1 MPVDSSSIP
10 RTIELPLPK
19 VQGSNARSHWTVRSR
34 TAKSDRYVAFGHASE
49 SSFSKNGRLLR
60 EPMSAAHVFI
70 DWHCPTKRL
79 IDCDNALSR
88 CKSYLDGLT
97 DAGWWVDD
105 RAIRVVT
112 IAVHPAAPDRKGIV
126 RIRATPVE

>member
-1 MPVDSSSIP
+1 M
-10 RTIELPLPK
+10 
-19 VQGSNARSHWTVRSR
+19 
-34 TAKSDRYVAFGHASE
+34 E
-49 SSFSKNGRLLR
+49 S
-60 EPMSAAHVFI
+60 AHVFI
-70 DWHCPTKRL
+70 DWHCLTKRL

>member
-1 MPVDSSSIP
+1 M
-10 RTIELPLPK
+10 
-19 VQGSNARSHWTVRSR
+19 
-34 TAKSDRYVAFGHASE
+34 E
-49 SSFSKNGRLLR
+49 S
-60 EPMSAAHVFI
+60 AHVFI

>member
-1 MPVDSSSIP
+1 MSGDGDE

-19 VQGSNARSHWTVRSR
+19 VQGSNSRSHWVVRSR
-34 TAKSDRYVAFGHASE
+34 TAKSDRYVAFGIAG
-49 SSFSKNGRLLR
+49 GRVLR
-60 EPMSAAHVFI
+60 KPLSAAHVVI

-97 DAGWWVDD
+97 DAGWWADD
-105 RAIRVVT
+105 RAVRSVT
-112 IAVHPAAPDRKGIV
+112 ITVHPATPERRGCV
-126 RIRATPVE
+126 RIRATAI